1 MSVPPIIKSFIV
13 TLERPVRIR
22 DVSVLTLSVSI
33 NSNDDFFSF
42 HIIALLSALLLVEL
56 LPTRLINI
64 PDSRFVA
71 SVFPEDNSIILSL
84 TVILW
89 VSTVTTWPLTTK
101 LPVKLRFVVLSVPKL
116 GLYLIVLA
124 PEKLTSLYE
133 PPVLLK
139 KGTS

>member
-1 MSVPPIIKSFIV
+1 MVGKVNVLLAKVSDVLRPTKVSVAFGNVKSAVPNVFLSVPPIIKSFIV

-33 NSNDDFFSF
+33 NSNDDLFSF
-42 HIIALLSALLLVEL
+42 HIIALLSALLSGEM

-84 TVILW
+84 TVIL
-89 VSTVTTWPLTTK
+89 
-101 LPVKLRFVVLSVPKL
+101 
-116 GLYLIVLA
+116 
-124 PEKLTSLYE
+124 
-133 PPVLLK
+133 
-139 KGTS
+139 

>member
-84 TVILW
+84 TVIL
-89 VSTVTTWPLTTK
+89 
-101 LPVKLRFVVLSVPKL
+101 
-116 GLYLIVLA
+116 
-124 PEKLTSLYE
+124 
-133 PPVLLK
+133 
-139 KGTS
+139 